1 MRQGTNLS
9 NEIYGGSTIPSP
21 QLSREKRIAALHKTI
36 SELQAKIEKAD
47 WDARMMQRKG
57 TDVSLHTVYSS
68 HLELKHHYQMQLLQ
82 AQNELQQL
90 ENM

>member
-1 MRQGTNLS
+1 M
-9 NEIYGGSTIPSP
+9 
-21 QLSREKRIAALHKTI
+21 HKTI
-36 SELQAKIEKAD
+36 SDLQAKIEKAD